1 VADSTIFSGVGI
13 LLFEGVLDTGEPD
26 HSSGEKVSLTHASKD
41 EKSDNNPIIDFKAK
55 LRKSTS
61 KQEQTSTTNDDID
74 DAPPLNFQAR
84 LRKTSGTSK
93 APNASNDNNT
103 SLSDVKKNQN
113 GAEKRDSVDSIG
125 CV

>member
-1 VADSTIFSGVGI
+1 MG
-13 LLFEGVLDTGEPD
+13 
-26 HSSGEKVSLTHASKD
+26 
-41 EKSDNNPIIDFKAK
+41 NPIIDFKSK

-74 DAPPLNFQAR
+74 EAPPLNFQAR

-103 SLSDVKKNQN
+103 SSSDVKKNQN
-113 GAEKRDSVDSIG
+113 GAEKRDSVGSIG
-125 CV
+125 SGGAGIEQGDDKRKSTGSITSLRKMWESGKDPNAKDSNPASK